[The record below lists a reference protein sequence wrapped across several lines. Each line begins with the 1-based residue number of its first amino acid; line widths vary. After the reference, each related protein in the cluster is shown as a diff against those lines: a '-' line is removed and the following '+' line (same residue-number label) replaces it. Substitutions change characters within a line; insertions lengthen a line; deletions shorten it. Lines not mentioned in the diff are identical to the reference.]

1 MGTMEVRLDRA
12 RRELERLEK
21 NRVLQDPINYILDRR
36 ALLEDRRRRLVH
48 GLGGVMAGERERFA
62 RLAAALDAMSPL
74 KVLGRGYA
82 LAQTAN
88 GKVATSVDEVEPGG
102 KDVYKRQGEMEQ
114 EAQEE
119 LILRRSWPSTWRVWK
134 KNCPIHSR
142 K

>member
-88 GKVATSVDEVEPGG
+88 GKVATSVDDVEPGG
-102 KDVYKRQGEMEQ
+102 KLSVRLSDGVLDCRVDDKRR
-114 EAQEE
+114 
-119 LILRRSWPSTWRVWK
+119 LL
-134 KNCPIHSR
+134 
-142 K
+142 